1 MQDNFSNMN
10 FYHRPIYV
18 QHGKYRIPKGDGGYT
33 EQITT
38 MKPWY
43 SGPWNNGIPW
53 NSGKT
58 ALKFF

>member
-10 FYHRPIYV
+10 LYHKPIYV

-38 MKPWY
+38 VKP
-43 SGPWNNGIPW
+43 
-53 NSGKT
+53 
-58 ALKFF
+58 